1 MNRIYKVIWSKV
13 RNCYVVVSEI
23 AKRHSKSAVNSGFSV
38 TRNILAGTVLLGLTA
53 GICAPVWAADGKV
66 GSYNFIGDKLYI
78 DNSSATGERA
88 VAFGYDTV
96 ASGAKSFAMGHGS
109 QAKKDFSVAFGYET
123 IADGP
128 RSFVTGFKSRA
139 LGEDSSAWGY
149 QTVASGSTATSK
161 GKQTI
166 AVGNGA
172 TTWGYQTI
180 VGKIA
185 DNYTVDYENPDL
197 TKITA
202 AENATAWGG
211 NTNAAA
217 MDAAAWGWKTTASG
231 TTSTAFGI
239 STLASGDQSTA
250 FGQGT
255 IASGIE
261 ATAFGL
267 YTYASGKH
275 SIAAGEGA
283 TKKVNGED
291 VFDEENGGYTE
302 ASGDDSVALGYA
314 VKAAG
319 DHSIAV
325 GWKSKTAEGASESV
339 AMGKLSEANDDYAVA
354 AGFHAVANGTA
365 AVALG
370 YNSTATG
377 EASFAVGKE
386 AKATKYGAVALGSYS
401 VTTNEYDSKGGYAI
415 SGKTPGS
422 AKPGND
428 TKITENY
435 VWAPAGGYGN
445 VAVGDVSGETKITRR
460 ITGLAAGYDLTDAV
474 NVAQLYDLRDQISS
488 SSSDWQLADADG
500 VVDGKTPYTVNT
512 VDGKPQVTLKVVN
525 NKDEN
530 PAAKAQNYVIDL
542 SGLPDNDTTYT
553 GEQTVTAA
561 SGTEKG
567 STTFELKEAG
577 TEDPVGSMT
586 LKAGDNVTITEDG
599 GTAVINATDTKYT
612 AGSGIN
618 INENNEISSTA
629 SLKFAGD
636 DAKDDATKVITKAN
650 GEQLDIVGGASDK
663 ASQDNIYTE
672 NKDGQIHINLAKDIE
687 GVDNITVNNTVTT
700 NTLNTETINLGPT
713 DNSTSITYNKEG
725 DRISY
730 GDNIIATLG
739 DGMNYGGD
747 FNKPEGGKRV
757 SVALDKNVDVK
768 GNAASEED
776 LVDGNIGVV
785 AEAVGED
792 AKLTVKLNKDI
803 DLGEEGSV
811 TIGDT
816 NITNNNVTVG
826 DTVITDNS
834 VTTSTVNTQSIKLGD
849 TTNNTSI
856 TYDGD
861 RISYTKGGDTYNV
874 ANTADVVWNAHV
886 KNAAGTQDAGTVNIA
901 NPDFTFVE
909 GANVTIT
916 PDKDNNQITIS
927 AKTDLSGVSLKFAGD
942 DAKDDATKV
951 ITKANGEQLDIV
963 GGASDKASQD
973 NIYTENKDGQI
984 HINLAKD
991 IEGVD
996 NITVNNTVTTNTLNT
1011 ETINLG
1017 PTDNSTS
1024 ITYNKEG
1031 DRISYGDN
1039 IIATLG
1045 DGMNYGGD
1053 FNKPEGGKR
1062 VSVALDKNVDVKGNA
1077 ASEEDLVDG
1086 NIGVVAEAVGED
1098 AKLTVKLNKD
1108 IDLGEEGSVTIGDTN
1123 ITNNNVTVG
1132 DTVITDNSVTTSTVN
1147 TQSIKLGDTTNNTS
1161 ITYDGDRISYTKG
1174 GDTYNVANTAD
1185 IGWNAYVGSVDEK
1198 NKAGTV
1204 DINNKNFTFIAG
1216 DNVTID
1222 KGSNAITINS
1232 ASFEAGDGITI
1243 SKDAT
1248 TNKYKISLNVEGGV
1262 TPTDTVTVE
1271 PKSSTGSET
1280 AGGEATTP
1288 GTTGGETAGSGTSGA
1303 AEAGKTVTITSD
1315 TNSTAFTD
1323 DKGTT
1328 FVTVTPTSIDDK
1340 TSAANNLQIKGDGT
1354 NISTVATSNGQ
1365 DKGGSIEVKLKDD
1378 ITVENVTV
1386 NETVNVGGNTTITGD
1401 TITTKNIEG
1410 DTITGDTINAT
1421 TVNGDTINATTVN
1434 GDTINT
1440 KTINLGDN
1448 ITIQEGDDNR
1458 ITYKSGD
1465 TTYNIATTED
1475 GMDFAGDDGKA
1486 IHKDLTEQLDV
1497 VGGAK
1502 DKASEY
1508 NIYTYNDGDKLRI
1521 NLAKDINGV
1530 DSVTVNNTIN
1540 VGGNTTI
1547 TGDTITTNTF
1557 KAGDTT
1563 INNDGL
1569 TINEG
1574 PSITKNK
1581 VDVAGNKIINVAP
1594 GEDGTDAVNVDQ
1606 LNNAMNQAGD
1616 VINRMGDQISR
1627 VDSRMRKGLA
1637 GAAALA
1643 ALHPMDFDPDDKLT
1657 FAAGVGNY
1665 RGENAAAVGAFY
1677 RPDEKVM
1684 FSIGGTMGNG
1694 ENMVNAGISF
1704 SLDRVAHVTNSKT
1717 AMARE
1722 ILDLRKEVTE
1732 LKASLASGNWMLDPT
1747 LTRLFPDT
1755 AENHWAYEYV
1765 KTLAGN
1771 HIIEGYPDGEFKG
1784 DRMITR
1790 YEMAAIL
1797 YRAMMNGAQ
1806 LPDKALNEFAAE
1818 LGRFRVDRVYGNGDD
1833 RHKVERIRVNDENR
1847 KERDAYG
1854 SQYEYFRKHPG
1865 ANVSTGA
1872 LPGTKQAEKAA
1883 KVEAEA
1889 QKADKPSIV
1898 SEKAAS

>member
-1 MNRIYKVIWSKV
+1 MNQIYKVIWSKA

-23 AKRHSKSAVNSGFSV
+23 AKRNSKSAVNSGFSV
-38 TRNILAGTVLLGLTA
+38 TRNILAGAVLLGLTA
-53 GICAPVWAADGKV
+53 GICAPVWAAVADTDNTINLDGGEVFKV
-66 GSYNFIGDKLYI
+66 RYASNNKDIFTIGTDGELKLN
-78 DNSSATGERA
+78 DNSDHNLFHISNTGAVDFFNNQNHLLFHIGNTNHIVYWGAPTSVTGE
-88 VAFGYDTV
+88 Y
-96 ASGAKSFAMGHGS
+96 
-109 QAKKDFSVAFGYET
+109 
-123 IADGP
+123 
-128 RSFVTGFKSRA
+128 
-139 LGEDSSAWGY
+139 
-149 QTVASGSTATSK
+149 
-161 GKQTI
+161 
-166 AVGNGA
+166 
-172 TTWGYQTI
+172 
-180 VGKIA
+180 
-185 DNYTVDYENPDL
+185 
-197 TKITA
+197 
-202 AENATAWGG
+202 ATAWGQE
-211 NTNAAA
+211 TNASGKWST
-217 MDAAAWGWKTTASG
+217 AWGLQTN
-231 TTSTAFGI
+231 STGE
-239 STLASGDQSTA
+239 DSTA
-250 FGQGT
+250 FGQLTRAEGKGST
-255 IASGIE
+255 AWGANTQAKTGDNTTAFGQWSEATGRD
-261 ATAFGL
+261 ATAFG
-267 YTYASGKH
+267 YNTYAKGEFSTAWGNGAWTSASNQTATPGWDPSSRGLIAEGQSSTAFGYSTYAKGTESTAFGHLTNAIGQQSTAWGNNTYANGDLSTAFGERTIAGGNHSTAFGYLTEVASGADNAVAWGEGTKASANH
-275 SIAAGEGA
+275 ATAFGYNTLAVDQGSLATGHNTVAKGLYSASFGQNTRALGQQSIA
-283 TKKVNGED
+283 
-291 VFDEENGGYTE
+291 F
-302 ASGDDSVALGYA
+302 
-314 VKAAG
+314 
-319 DHSIAV
+319 
-325 GWKSKTAEGASESV
+325 
-339 AMGKLSEANDDYAVA
+339 
-354 AGFHAVANGTA
+354 
-365 AVALG
+365 
-370 YNSTATG
+370 
-377 EASFAVGKE
+377 
-386 AKATKYGAVALGSYS
+386 
-401 VTTNEYDSKGGYAI
+401 
-415 SGKTPGS
+415 
-422 AKPGND
+422 
-428 TKITENY
+428 
-435 VWAPAGGYGN
+435 GYGN
-445 VAVGDVSGETKITRR
+445 VPESYEKRTGKDNQQVNTYPNNIDVSPADYRGVAGSNDSLAGMGGSTYADSQYSLAYGADAKAKGNSALAFGENAKAGIDGSYEGAIALGKNTVSAKNGVALGNKSVVTTTYDNNPGYNYDKKTVDGGGIWTPTEGNLSIGNVNEQGVGQTRR
-460 ITGLAAGYDLTDAV
+460 IQGVAAGYADTDAV
-474 NVAQLYDLRDQISS
+474 NVAQLKTVVGGAVAGVETVVKPGANVKDVPKTTEDGHPVYTVNVENLGYKVNGTAAPSVLIKDGINFVNGKNTKAELKNGNSVTFNAYDTIVTQGT
-488 SSSDWQLADADG
+488 G
-500 VVDGKTPYTVNT
+500 VTVNGTTDENTLTRTYTVNT
-512 VDGKPQVTLKVVN
+512 KPMTFGAETGTFTANLDNSDAPVKVVGDGK
-525 NKDEN
+525 
-530 PAAKAQNYVIDL
+530 
-542 SGLPDNDTTYT
+542 
-553 GEQTVTAA
+553 
-561 SGTEKG
+561 
-567 STTFELKEAG
+567 
-577 TEDPVGSMT
+577 
-586 LKAGDNVTITEDG
+586 
-599 GTAVINATDTKYT
+599 
-612 AGSGIN
+612 
-618 INENNEISSTA
+618 
-629 SLKFAGD
+629 
-636 DAKDDATKVITKAN
+636 
-650 GEQLDIVGGASDK
+650 
-663 ASQDNIYTE
+663 
-672 NKDGQIHINLAKDIE
+672 
-687 GVDNITVNNTVTT
+687 
-700 NTLNTETINLGPT
+700 
-713 DNSTSITYNKEG
+713 
-725 DRISY
+725 
-730 GDNIIATLG
+730 
-739 DGMNYGGD
+739 
-747 FNKPEGGKRV
+747 
-757 SVALDKNVDVK
+757 
-768 GNAASEED
+768 
-776 LVDGNIGVV
+776 
-785 AEAVGED
+785 
-792 AKLTVKLNKDI
+792 
-803 DLGEEGSV
+803 
-811 TIGDT
+811 
-816 NITNNNVTVG
+816 
-826 DTVITDNS
+826 S
-834 VTTSTVNTQSIKLGD
+834 VTTK
-849 TTNNTSI
+849 
-856 TYDGD
+856 
-861 RISYTKGGDTYNV
+861 
-874 ANTADVVWNAHV
+874 
-886 KNAAGTQDAGTVNIA
+886 
-901 NPDFTFVE
+901 VE
-909 GANVTIT
+909 
-916 PDKDNNQITIS
+916 NNQIKVEVNEEKI
-927 AKTDLSGVSLKFAGD
+927 LEGVSLKFAGD
-942 DAKDDATKV
+942 DGSEEAKV
-951 ITKANGEQLDIV
+951 ITKANGNRLDIV
-963 GGASDKASQD
+963 GGAALTKNDSEGNEVDALTDGNIGVVYD
-973 NIYTENKDGQI
+973 NTTAEQPGL
-984 HINLAKD
+984 HIKLAKD
-991 IEGVD
+991 ITGVD
-996 NITVNNTVTTNTLNT
+996 NITVNETVNAPTVNTT
-1011 ETINLG
+1011 TINLG
-1017 PTDNSTS
+1017 DTS
-1024 ITYNKEG
+1024 ITYEG
-1031 DRISYGDN
+1031 DRI
-1039 IIATLG
+1039 
-1045 DGMNYGGD
+1045 NYT
-1053 FNKPEGGKR
+1053 K
-1062 VSVALDKNVDVKGNA
+1062 
-1077 ASEEDLVDG
+1077 
-1086 NIGVVAEAVGED
+1086 
-1098 AKLTVKLNKD
+1098 KD
-1108 IDLGEEGSVTIGDTN
+1108 
-1123 ITNNNVTVG
+1123 G
-1132 DTVITDNSVTTSTVN
+1132 DTV
-1147 TQSIKLGDTTNNTS
+1147 TN
-1161 ITYDGDRISYTKG
+1161 YQ
-1174 GDTYNVANTAD
+1174 VANTTD

-1204 DINNKNFTFIAG
+1204 DIDNKDFTFIAG

-1222 KGSNAITINS
+1222 KGNNAITINS

-1328 FVTVTPTSIDDK
+1328 FVTVTPTSIDDE
-1340 TSAANNLQIKGDGT
+1340 TSDANNLQIKGDGT

-1378 ITVENVTV
+1378 ITVKNVTV

-1421 TVNGDTINATTVN
+1421 TVNGDTIN
-1434 GDTINT
+1434 T

-1448 ITIQEGDDNR
+1448 ISIQEGDDNR

-1755 AENHWAYEYV
+1755 EENHWAYEYV

-1806 LPDKALNEFAAE
+1806 LPDKALNEFAPE

-1847 KERDAYG
+1847 KDRDVYG
-1854 SQYEYFRKHPG
+1854 SRYEYFKQNPG

-1883 KVEAEA
+1883 KAEAEA
-1889 QKADKPSIV
+1889 KKADKPSIV